1 MSIANLIKLAPI
13 LKFMSHAREHFF
25 KGKTKKTTQNT
36 LTNRAVI
43 SFCTSSFILLLCH
56 FLRLYIFS
64 SFLLP
69 HTFFPEKKNLHAH
82 LFSCFVFLFIS
93 TLSFLA
99 SLDVYCK
106 AHQVSANIEVYV
118 TSLHFF
124 KQKQK
129 IPHKTY

>member
-1 MSIANLIKLAPI
+1 MLHQNTFLNEKQNIHP
-13 LKFMSHAREHFF
+13 
-25 KGKTKKTTQNT
+25 NT
-36 LTNRAVI
+36 LTNSAVI

-69 HTFFPEKKNLHAH
+69 HSFFPKKKNLHAH